1 MATFPPQPQK
11 LPNLKSAMASAP
23 IELPAED
30 VLEISQVTEDAEP
43 SENFDLMP
51 PDPDAKG
58 PYITYTGMATL
69 REITK
74 RDWQKIG
81 VVDQGD
87 VQWNLMNGYRIPVS
101 NLSESAIDYCL
112 RVDGRFSKVDE

>member
-1 MATFPPQPQK
+1 MPRVRILLILVWLRCA
-11 LPNLKSAMASAP
+11 KS
-23 IELPAED
+23 L
-30 VLEISQVTEDAEP
+30 
-43 SENFDLMP
+43 
-51 PDPDAKG
+51 
-58 PYITYTGMATL
+58 
-69 REITK
+69 K

-112 RVDGRFSKVDE
+112 KVDGRFSKVDE